1 MHPFVLLIIA
11 HLLGDVA
18 FASHKLALL
27 KRSPAYLSRCLGLVI
42 HSFIH
47 GFLSGL
53 LLYFGNYN
61 WLRGAVLVFVIHYL
75 IDLIRS
81 STEMKL
87 FGVGKV
93 HVKRSEFKEW
103 ITGKSRNPNKMNL
116 KNLRPWFLIN
126 ILDQGCHVI
135 SLYVIS
141 IVVM

>member
-1 MHPFVLLIIA
+1 M
-11 HLLGDVA
+11 
-18 FASHKLALL
+18 
-27 KRSPAYLSRCLGLVI
+27 
-42 HSFIH
+42 
-47 GFLSGL
+47 
-53 LLYFGNYN
+53 
-61 WLRGAVLVFVIHYL
+61 VFVIHYL

-103 ITGKSRNPNKMNL
+103 VTGKSRNPNKMNL